1 MFWASIERRAD
12 GLETPEMQQGG
23 DFGHEKVS
31 WEAPRPHR
39 GNLETYTGLTA
50 SILPQIAEN
59 HHFLAV
65 YRGGKKSTH
74 PDTTSVKFKLEFNP
88 SQITTQRGNTGSARL
103 SSLQGEA

>member
-1 MFWASIERRAD
+1 MFWASIERRAV
-12 GLETPEMQQGG
+12 GLETPEMRQGG
-23 DFGHEKVS
+23 DFGHEKVN

-65 YRGGKKSTH
+65 YRGGKMNPLRPTGSEAIH
-74 PDTTSVKFKLEFNP
+74 EYLNP
-88 SQITTQRGNTGSARL
+88 SQITTQRGNPFQSLPNSYTG
-103 SSLQGEA
+103 